1 MQTFFKSTL
10 CSKCFKCKR
19 GLPREAKRS
28 GGFTALEFAVVMTI
42 ASIITTTLIIQH
54 NRWNDYLALKTQAY
68 ELSLMIRQAQI
79 WSLGV
84 REDTAGSGD
93 RFNVGYGIYID
104 EDNPNNQNIYFADRN
119 ANDKWDSGETIATEN
134 KSLTRGVY
142 IHRFC
147 GSTGVNPCN
156 NGGGQ
161 LNQLNITF
169 LRPNPDANI
178 ALLNNG
184 GGNGGTNPPVT
195 VYLRS
200 SQGNEVSVR
209 VEPNGQISI
218 Q

>member
-1 MQTFFKSTL
+1 
-10 CSKCFKCKR
+10 
-19 GLPREAKRS
+19 LPREAKRS

-42 ASIITTTLIIQH
+42 ATIITTTLIIQH

-104 EDNPNNQNIYFADRN
+104 EDNPNDQIIYFADRN
-119 ANDKWDSGETIATEN
+119 ANDKWDSGETIETET
-134 KSLTRGVY
+134 KSLTRG
-142 IHRFC
+142 IIISKFC
-147 GSTGVNPCN
+147 GNSGFSCVGAGSLDNLTI
-156 NGGGQ
+156 
-161 LNQLNITF
+161 LF
-169 LRPNPDANI
+169 LRPNPA
-178 ALLNNG
+178 AKVFFRNN
-184 GGNGGTNPPVT
+184 GTNPVNGVNAPAD

-200 SQGNEVSVR
+200 PQGNEVSVR
-209 VEPNGQISI
+209 IQSNGQISI